1 MATMQKRTDTLDFKI
16 DAIEATSGR
25 FIGRATL
32 AKEGVYTYV
41 DGDRTW
47 REFVPM
53 STLTNPAWLD
63 SLRLAPVT
71 LNHPVRPVNRDNARQ
86 LAVGSIGE
94 TVVRLQDMI
103 GSSITI
109 WDGLAIDAAM
119 TTHREVSLGYEC
131 DLDPTPG
138 TWHGIAYDS
147 VQVARRAN
155 HVALVDRGRH
165 GPDVRVQTDGADAD
179 YDDDQDDAV
188 RHDEPS
194 FTPPSSVA
202 VAAKR
207 ALAMREE
214 LPPSRRGGTEVGIA
228 RARQLANR
236 QPVSLSTIKRMASFF
251 ARHEVDKKAKGFRKG
266 EEGFPT
272 RGKIAWE
279 LWGGDAGRRWVESI
293 LRRQTSDSVDTTLD
307 ASPAWFGVAHNA
319 QRIDASEDC
328 MAALMIG
335 SLKLDVDSASAAAA
349 TAHMD
354 ALNTK
359 ATEAAAR
366 ADRAEAELDA
376 AKAAL
381 EAAKA
386 EHASALAAVKADAI
400 ATAKARVQLET
411 LATAVC
417 GRKYDCADKTDRQVR
432 VDMLAKLGVTVGD
445 DRSDDYVVAR
455 LDAAL
460 ELAAKQ
466 HSAASVI
473 ASAMNVDAMRK
484 GEADED
490 DEDDDDDEDG
500 DEADLYDRKKGKD
513 KKGKKDAAP
522 SANHLLRS
530 RWG

>member
-1 MATMQKRTDTLDFKI
+1 MDTMQKRTDTLDFKI

-53 STLTNPAWLD
+53 STLTNPQWLD

-138 TWHGIAYDS
+138 TWKGIAYDS
-147 VQVARRAN
+147 IQVARRAN

-165 GPDVRVQTDGADAD
+165 GPDVRVQTDASDVDEG
-179 YDDDQDDAV
+179 DDQP
-188 RHDEPS
+188 DEEPRQDEAS
-194 FTPPSSVA
+194 FRPPA
-202 VAAKR
+202 DVAAAARR

-214 LPPSRRGGTEVGIA
+214 LPPSRRGGTEVGVA

-236 QPVSLSTIKRMASFF
+236 QPVSLSTIKRMVSFF

-266 EEGFPT
+266 EEGYPT
-272 RGKIAWE
+272 RGKVAWE
-279 LWGGDAGRRWVESI
+279 LWGGDAGKRWAESI
-293 LRRQTSDSVDTTLD
+293 ARRQTSDAVDM
-307 ASPAWFGVAHNA
+307 AVAAVPAWLGVAHNA

-349 TAHMD
+349 TAHLD

-381 EAAKA
+381 ETAKA
-386 EHASALAAVKADAI
+386 EHTKALETVKADAV

-417 GRKYDCADKTDRQVR
+417 GRKYDCADKSDRQVR

-473 ASAMNVDAMRK
+473 AGALNADKMHK
-484 GEADED
+484 GSD
-490 DEDDDDDEDG
+490 DEEMDDDEEVEG
-500 DEADLYDRKKGKD
+500 SDLYDRKGKD

-522 SANHLLRS
+522 SANELLRS

>member
-1 MATMQKRTDTLDFKI
+1 MQKRTDTLDFRI
-16 DAIEATSGR
+16 DAIEAGSGR

-53 STLTNPAWLD
+53 ATLTNAAWLD
-63 SLRLAPVT
+63 SLRMAPVT
-71 LNHPVRPVNRDNARQ
+71 LNHPVRPLTRDNARQ
-86 LAVGSIGE
+86 YAVGSIGE

-109 WDGLAIDAAM
+109 WDGTAIDAAM

-165 GPDVRVQTDGADAD
+165 GPDVRVQSDAADL
-179 YDDDQDDAV
+179 DDAA
-188 RHDEPS
+188 DELRADEES
-194 FTPPSSVA
+194 FTPPASVA
-202 VAAKR
+202 AAAR
-207 ALAMREE
+207 RGLAIREKE
-214 LPPSRRGGTEVGIA
+214 PPSNRGGTEVGLA

-236 QPVSLSTIKRMASFF
+236 QPVSLSTIKRMVSYF
-251 ARHEVDKKAKGFRKG
+251 ARHGVDKTGEGWGKNSKGWQ
-266 EEGFPT
+266 
-272 RGKIAWE
+272 AWL
-279 LWGGDAGRRWVESI
+279 LWGGDAGKRWAEGI
-293 LRRQTSDSVDTTLD
+293 LRRQSTDHVDM
-307 ASPAWFGVAHNA
+307 AVGAGPAWLTVAHNA

-335 SLKLDVDSASAAAA
+335 TLKLDVDSASAAAA
-349 TAHMD
+349 TAHLD

-381 EAAKA
+381 ETAKA
-386 EHASALAAVKADAI
+386 EHTKALETVKADAV

-417 GRKYDCADKTDRQVR
+417 GRKYDCADKSDRQVR

-445 DRSDDYVVAR
+445 DRSDDYIVAR

-473 ASAMNVDAMRK
+473 AGAMNADGMRK
-484 GEADED
+484 GSADED
-490 DEDDDDDEDG
+490 MDDDDDD
-500 DEADLYDRKKGKD
+500 DDMYDKKGKD

-522 SANHLLRS
+522 SANELLRS

>member
-1 MATMQKRTDTLDFKI
+1 MGTMQKRTDTLDFRI

-53 STLTNPAWLD
+53 STLTNPQWLD

-71 LNHPVRPVNRDNARQ
+71 LNHPVRPVTRDNARQ

-138 TWHGIAYDS
+138 TWKGIAYDS
-147 VQVARRAN
+147 IQVARRAN

-165 GPDVRVQTDGADAD
+165 GPDVRVQTDAADVD
-179 YDDDQDDAV
+179 DTDDQP
-188 RHDEPS
+188 DEEPRQDEAS
-194 FTPPSSVA
+194 FRPPA
-202 VAAKR
+202 DVAAAARR

-214 LPPSRRGGTEVGIA
+214 LPPSRRGGTEVGVA

-236 QPVSLSTIKRMASFF
+236 QPVSLSTIKRMVSFF

-266 EEGFPT
+266 EEGYPT
-272 RGKIAWE
+272 RGKVAWE
-279 LWGGDAGRRWVESI
+279 LWGGDAGKRWAESI
-293 LRRQTSDSVDTTLD
+293 ARRQTSDAVDMALATD
-307 ASPAWFGVAHNA
+307 PAWIGVAHNA
-319 QRIDASEDC
+319 QRIDADEGN

-335 SLKLDVDSASAAAA
+335 TLKLDVDSASAAAA
-349 TAHMD
+349 TAHLD
-354 ALNTK
+354 ALTTK

-381 EAAKA
+381 ETAKA
-386 EHASALAAVKADAI
+386 EHTKALETVKADAV

-417 GRKYDCADKTDRQVR
+417 GRKYDCADKSDRQVR

-445 DRSDDYVVAR
+445 DRSDDYIVAR

-473 ASAMNVDAMRK
+473 ASAMNADGMRK
-484 GEADED
+484 GSADED
-490 DEDDDDDEDG
+490 MDDDDDD
-500 DEADLYDRKKGKD
+500 ADMYDKKGKD

-522 SANHLLRS
+522 SANELLRS